1 MDGSS
6 RPKARILIVD
16 DEPAML
22 EACEETLRY
31 HGYDVSL
38 RDTPEGGIA
47 AVREQTFDLMLLD
60 LKMPDKDGLEVL
72 EELRHIDEHLL
83 KVMVTAFPTIST
95 AVEAVKQ
102 GAFDYLPKPFSPDQ
116 LLITVDRAL
125 AQRRLATENEML
137 RRALKYRQGFDGI
150 VARSAAMGKVMDLVQ
165 RLADSDSS
173 ILILGETGTGKELI
187 ARSIHINSN
196 RSEAPF
202 LPIDCGAMPD
212 QLLESEL
219 FGHERGAF
227 TGAFT
232 RKTGLLE
239 AAEGGTVFLDEIATL
254 SVDLQVKLLRVIQ
267 ERQLR
272 RVGGTETLDIDI
284 RLLSATNEDVEAAM
298 AEGRFRQDLYYRLNV
313 LTISL
318 PALREREG
326 DVPLLADHFVKE
338 LNQTAKR
345 KVHGIAPEAM
355 KAMQQYN
362 WPGNVR
368 QLHNAIEGAFY
379 LTDAGL
385 ITLASLPDAITV
397 QTATTGAAEV
407 VATTLAAA
415 KARFERDYLGG
426 LLTTTQGNVSRAAS
440 LAGLHRTSFQRL
452 LRKHD
457 IQSDEYRPGDG

>member
-1 MDGSS
+1 MT
-6 RPKARILIVD
+6 RTKARILIVD

-38 RDTPEGGIA
+38 RDTPDSGIA

-72 EELRHIDEHLL
+72 EELRSIDENLV
-83 KVMVTAFPTIST
+83 KIMVTAFPTIST

-125 AQRRLATENEML
+125 AQKRLSTENEML
-137 RRALKYRQGFDGI
+137 RRALKFRRGFDGI

-173 ILILGETGTGKELI
+173 ILILGQTGTGKELI
-187 ARSIHINSN
+187 ARSIHVNSK
-196 RSEAPF
+196 RSDAPF

-239 AAEGGTVFLDEIATL
+239 AAQGGTVFLDEIATL

-272 RVGGTETLDIDI
+272 RVGGTETLDIDM
-284 RLLSATNEDVEAAM
+284 RLLSATNEDLDKAM

-318 PALREREG
+318 PALRDRDG

-338 LNQTAKR
+338 LNEAATR
-345 KVHGIAPEAM
+345 KVDGIAPEAM
-355 KAMQQYN
+355 KALTQYD

-368 QLHNAIEGAFY
+368 ELHNAIEGAFS
-379 LTDAGL
+379 LTDSGP
-385 ITLASLPDAITV
+385 ITLASLPAAI
-397 QTATTGAAEV
+397 ATQAVANAAGSDEGD
-407 VATTLAAA
+407 TTLAAA
-415 KARFERDYLGG
+415 KARFERDYLSG
-426 LLTTTQGNVSRAAS
+426 LLTATQGNVSRAAVQ
-440 LAGLHRTSFQRL
+440 AGLHRTSFQRL

-457 IQSDEYRPGDG
+457 IQSEEYRTR

>member
-1 MDGSS
+1 MS

-38 RDTPEGGIA
+38 RDTPDGGIA

-72 EELRHIDEHLL
+72 EELRSIDANLV
-83 KVMVTAFPTIST
+83 KIMVTAFPTIST

-125 AQRRLATENEML
+125 AQKRLTTENEML
-137 RRALKYRQGFDGI
+137 RRALKFRRGFDGI
-150 VARSAAMGKVMDLVQ
+150 VARSAAMEKVMDLVQ

-187 ARSIHINSN
+187 ARSIHDNSK
-196 RSEAPF
+196 RSDAPF

-239 AAEGGTVFLDEIATL
+239 AVQGGTVFLDEIATL
-254 SVDLQVKLLRVIQ
+254 SVELQVKLLRVIQ

-272 RVGGTETLDIDI
+272 RVGGTETLDIDM
-284 RLLSATNEDVEAAM
+284 RLLSATNEDLDKAM

-318 PALREREG
+318 PPLRERAG

-338 LNQTAKR
+338 LNEAATR
-345 KVHGIAPEAM
+345 KVDGIAPEAM
-355 KAMQQYN
+355 KALVQYD

-368 QLHNAIEGAFY
+368 EIHNAIEGAFF
-379 LTDAGL
+379 LTDSGS
-385 ITLASLPDAITV
+385 ITLASLPAAIATQAAV
-397 QTATTGAAEV
+397 ANTAGGDDGD
-407 VATTLAAA
+407 TTLAAA
-415 KARFERDYLGG
+415 KARFERDYLSG
-426 LLTTTQGNVSRAAS
+426 LLTATQGNVSRAAAQ
-440 LAGLHRTSFQRL
+440 AGLHRTSFQRL

-457 IQSDEYRPGDG
+457 IQSEEYRIR

>member
-1 MDGSS
+1 
-6 RPKARILIVD
+6 
-16 DEPAML
+16 ML

-38 RDTPEGGIA
+38 RDTPDGGIA

-72 EELRHIDEHLL
+72 EELRSIDQNLV
-83 KVMVTAFPTIST
+83 KIMVTAFPTIST
-95 AVEAVKQ
+95 AVEAVQQ

-125 AQRRLATENEML
+125 AQKRLTTENEML
-137 RRALKYRQGFDGI
+137 RRALKFRRGFDGI
-150 VARSAAMGKVMDLVQ
+150 VARSAAMEKVMDLVQ

-187 ARSIHINSN
+187 ARSIHVNSK
-196 RSEAPF
+196 RSDAPF

-219 FGHERGAF
+219 FGHEREAF

-239 AAEGGTVFLDEIATL
+239 AIQGGTVFLDEITTL

-272 RVGGTETLDIDI
+272 RVGGTETLDIDM
-284 RLLSATNEDVEAAM
+284 RLLSATNEDLDKAM

-318 PALREREG
+318 PALRLRDG
-326 DVPLLADHFVKE
+326 DVSTSGRLLRQRVERGGNTEGGWHRSRGHASIGAYD
-338 LNQTAKR
+338 
-345 KVHGIAPEAM
+345 
-355 KAMQQYN
+355 

-368 QLHNAIEGAFY
+368 ELHNAIEGALS
-379 LTDAGL
+379 LTDSGL
-385 ITLASLPDAITV
+385 ITLASLPAAITT
-397 QTATTGAAEV
+397 QATANAASGDDGD
-407 VATTLAAA
+407 ATLAAA
-415 KARFERDYLGG
+415 KARFERDYLCG
-426 LLTTTQGNVSRAAS
+426 LLTATQGNVSRAAVQ
-440 LAGLHRTSFQRL
+440 AGLHRTSFQRL

-457 IQSDEYRPGDG
+457 IQSEEYRIR